1 MIESSS
7 QFQRSPAR
15 DYLLDLLATA
25 PAEGIGIAAILNIP
39 GIGTRGAADMLLMR
53 MVRAGEIERPSRGR
67 YALASQISTPAAPQR
82 EEPDHVHRPAG
93 GLRHPRDLAEPSGGA
108 SQRTGGRLR
117 SSADTGGRR
126 DNRAL
131 GDGRLQDG
139 TAPPLSRTATRH
151 GDAFHPRK
159 ASNRTAIPD
168 PVEAGLTKEAAEIP
182 ADRLHIDRAGFN
194 PLEGTAGEFFRDQDK
209 DCFRAA
215 RPVTIDTAAID
226 TLCARIGCLC
236 TKHNLCPP
244 TALRAIVLGW
254 LSDGIEPAYCF
265 AIIEQDLSTARIY
278 GGATDRQFS
287 WLDRLIRQM
296 WNEHNSAARA
306 SPAHLPRR

>member
-1 MIESSS
+1 MSTL
-7 QFQRSPAR
+7 FARSLAR
-15 DYLLDLLATA
+15 DNILAFLATA
-25 PAEGIGIAAILNIP
+25 PPEGVDVASIMAIPSMVDHTRAALDN
-39 GIGTRGAADMLLMR
+39 LLHR
-53 MVRAGEIERPSRGR
+53 MVQAREIARPSRGR
-67 YALASQISTPAAPQR
+67 YARACQTQR
-82 EEPDHVHRPAG
+82 EEPDVHRSAG

-126 DNRAL
+126 DNRVL
-131 GDGRLQDG
+131 GDGRLQDD

-168 PVEAGLTKEAAEIP
+168 PVEAGLTKEAAEIL

-194 PLEGTAGEFFRDQDK
+194 PLEGTAGEFEDK
-209 DCFRAA
+209 DGFRPA
-215 RPVTIDTAAID
+215 RAVTIDTAAID

-236 TKHNLCPP
+236 TKHKLCPP
-244 TALRAIVLGW
+244 AALRAIVVGW

-287 WLDRLIRQM
+287 WLDRLIRQT
-296 WNEHNSAARA
+296 WNEQNPARFG
-306 SPAHLPRR
+306 S